1 MPDRIHK
8 EVEDLL
14 GRLDRFP
21 PPKPWHVRFRDSI
34 ANAIVGVFD
43 AFASIPFPKLSA
55 GHVLLIS
62 ILVIVV
68 GFLVLGSG
76 GFAKWIIV
84 GAVLTFIGA
93 FALSL
98 RRQSRP
104 SQQRYWRDRPMD
116 LDSRS
121 DRPGRGPR
129 RGPR

>member
-1 MPDRIHK
+1 MPDKIHK

-14 GRLDRFP
+14 ARLDRFP
-21 PPKPWHVRFRDSI
+21 PPKPWHLRLRESI
-34 ANAIVGVFD
+34 ASAIVGVFD
-43 AFASIPFPKLSA
+43 AFASIPFPRLSA

-62 ILVIVV
+62 ILVMVL

-76 GFAKWIIV
+76 GVGKWIIV

-104 SQQRYWRDRPMD
+104 SQQRYWRDRPID
-116 LDSRS
+116 LDDPS
-121 DRPGRGPR
+121 GRPR